1 MKRLSALITAP
12 SVISVFGSVGSVLGS
27 SVDDAVVVV
36 DLIVV
41 VKLVVVLE
49 VVLVVV

>member
-12 SVISVFGSVGSVLGS
+12 SVTSVFGS

-49 VVLVVV
+49 VVVDSGSSW